1 MKNMM
6 ERSKWKS
13 NRRES
18 ASGRDVTTELET
30 RLKPKVPNGG
40 QLATVNREAPSGT
53 KPGLIKADEKRI
65 RIPPGKLLQVQGR
78 LLQGESQRQIAR
90 ELRVSRRTVVKV
102 IRTED
107 FQSVI
112 QEQRGRLF
120 SIIPAAVDS
129 LRAGVAT
136 DPHLAFAL
144 LRNLGV
150 VPDRE
155 AMLALANATSSM
167 NREDQGGLRQAV
179 MLAACMLESE
189 KVYGTQLPE
198 DVKAR
203 LKQME
208 NGL

>member
-1 MKNMM
+1 MPNMEATVM
-6 ERSKWKS
+6 VYKQ
-13 NRRES
+13 NRRKGKLKK
-18 ASGRDVTTELET
+18 AGRVE
-30 RLKPKVPNGG
+30 PC
-40 QLATVNREAPSGT
+40 EAKT
-53 KPGLIKADEKRI
+53 GLIRAAEVKPI
-65 RIPPGKLLQVQGR
+65 RIPPGKLLRAQGL

-90 ELRVSRRTVVKV
+90 TLLVSRNTVGKV
-102 IRTED
+102 MRSED

-112 QEQRGRLF
+112 QEHRGRLF
-120 SIIPAAVDS
+120 SIVPAAVDS

-189 KVYGTQLPE
+189 RAYGTKLP
-198 DVKAR
+198 DDIKAR
-203 LKQME
+203 LKEME
-208 NGL
+208 NGV

>member
-6 ERSKWKS
+6 ERSKRTS
-13 NRRES
+13 NRGEGAARRES
-18 ASGRDVTTELET
+18 TARRGTG
-30 RLKPKVPNGG
+30 KKAKVPNDG
-40 QLATVNREAPSGT
+40 QLASLNHEAPSGT
-53 KPGLIKADEKRI
+53 KPGLIKADEKPI
-65 RIPPGKLLQVQGR
+65 RISPGKLLQVQGR

-90 ELRVSRRTVVKV
+90 ELHVSRNTVTRV

-107 FQSVI
+107 FQGVI

-120 SIIPAAVDS
+120 SIVPAAVDS

-144 LRNLGV
+144 LRDLGI

-179 MLAACMLESE
+179 MLAACMLESQR
-189 KVYGTQLPE
+189 VYGTELP
-198 DVKAR
+198 DDIKAR

-208 NGL
+208 NGV

>member
-6 ERSKWKS
+6 ERSKSKS

-18 ASGRDVTTELET
+18 AAGLDVTTELET
-30 RLKPKVPNGG
+30 RQKPKVPNGG
-40 QLATVNREAPSGT
+40 QLATVNRETPSGT
-53 KPGLIKADEKRI
+53 KPGLIKADKKRI
-65 RIPPGKLLQVQGR
+65 RIAPGKLLQVQGR

-102 IRTED
+102 IRTGD

-120 SIIPAAVDS
+120 SIVPAAVDS

>member
-1 MKNMM
+1 MKKMR
-6 ERSKWKS
+6 ERSKSKS
-13 NRRES
+13 NRSES
-18 ASGRDVTTELET
+18 ASGRDVIKELET
-30 RLKPKVPNGG
+30 RQKPKVPNRGL
-40 QLATVNREAPSGT
+40 LASVNREAPSGT

-90 ELRVSRRTVVKV
+90 ELRVSRRTVTRV

-112 QEQRGRLF
+112 QEHRGRLF
-120 SIIPAAVDS
+120 SIVPAAVDS
-129 LRAGVAT
+129 LRAGVTT
-136 DPHLAFAL
+136 DPHLAFVF
-144 LRNLGV
+144 LRNLGI

-189 KVYGTQLPE
+189 SVYGTKLP
-198 DVKAR
+198 DDIKAR
-203 LKQME
+203 LKEME
-208 NGL
+208 NGV